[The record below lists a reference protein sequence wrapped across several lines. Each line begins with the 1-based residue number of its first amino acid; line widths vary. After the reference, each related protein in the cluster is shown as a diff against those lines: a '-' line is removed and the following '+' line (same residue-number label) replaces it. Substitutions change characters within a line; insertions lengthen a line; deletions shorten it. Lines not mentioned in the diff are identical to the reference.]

1 MKKSMLA
8 AALAAVLGV
17 GLLADTAQAQEWNSY
32 GSGATWNNYG
42 YNNWQAPYQGRRWNN
57 YNYGYNYPYGV
68 YAPAYEAPNPAWMY
82 GMWTPVGGRQV
93 PSLPNMPLQNTGI
106 YPYGFNGYGY

>member
-17 GLLADTAQAQEWNSY
+17 GLLADTAQAQQWNSY
-32 GSGATWNNYG
+32 GSGATWDNYAHQNWTSPYQAG
-42 YNNWQAPYQGRRWNN
+42 RWSNYNN
-57 YNYGYNYPYGV
+57 GYNYPYGV
-68 YAPAYEAPNPAWMY
+68 YAPAYEYPYPAYMFPTWR
-82 GMWTPVGGRQV
+82 VGGRQV
-93 PSLPNMPLQNTGI
+93 PSLPNMPLQNTGF